1 MRQKKKLLWE
11 ILFLVVVFAGT
22 VYGVFHGE
30 DWRQSIQIIGQ
41 VQKRYLIPAV
51 FCVLFFIWGES
62 IIIYYMM
69 GTLGIRL
76 KKWTCFLFSSVGFF
90 FSCIT
95 PSATGGQP
103 AQIYYMKKKD
113 IPIPVATLVLM
124 VITITYKAVLVL
136 VGLGLLVFGQS
147 FIHAYLIGIMPV
159 FLLGILQNVGCV
171 GFMMLLVFHT
181 TLAGKILGRGLCFL
195 EKIHLLS
202 YKKSRHEVLEHG
214 MTKYRETAEYFKTH
228 KHVVVNVLLITFA
241 QRFALFFSTYFVY
254 RAFGL
259 HGYSVMTIML
269 LQAVISISVDM
280 LPLPG
285 GMGISEKLFLT
296 IFVPVFGARL
306 LLPGMVLSRG
316 LSYYTELLLSAL
328 LTIVAHF
335 TIAGASSPA
344 RSLHNSPVQESDPG
358 SPCGPC

>member
-95 PSATGGQP
+95 PSASGGQP
-103 AQIYYMKKKD
+103 AQIYYMRRKN

-124 VITITYKAVLVL
+124 IVTITYKAVLVL
-136 VGLGLLVFGQS
+136 VGLAIIVFGQG
-147 FIHAYLIGIMPV
+147 FMHRYLTGVLPV
-159 FLLGILQNVGCV
+159 FYLGILLNVLCV
-171 GFMMLLVFHT
+171 GFMLILVFHT
-181 TLAGKILGRGLCFL
+181 TLAQSLMEKGLGFL
-195 EKIHLLS
+195 EKLHLMH
-202 YKKSRHEVLEHG
+202 YKQSRHEKLNAAME
-214 MTKYRETAEYFKTH
+214 KYKETAVYFKTH
-228 KHVVVNVLLITFA
+228 KHVVLIVLAITFA
-241 QRFALFFSTYFVY
+241 QRFALFLSTYFVY
-254 RAFGL
+254 LAFGL
-259 HGYSVMTIML
+259 SDYAVGTIVM

-296 IFVPVFGARL
+296 IFVPVFGAQL
-306 LLPGMVLSRG
+306 VLPGMILSRA

-328 LTIVAHF
+328 LTVLAHF
-335 TIAGASSPA
+335 TLG
-344 RSLHNSPVQESDPG
+344 REQKK
-358 SPCGPC
+358 